1 MISVQSSIRAEV
13 SRGAF
18 LAPDGAEAFS
28 AFAIAAEKGLIPEME
43 NAAYLTLFEPMT
55 FETLGEGLRLF
66 QSCSL
71 RDLVSFR
78 KRYKDNLVACI
89 ESLLEVQP
97 PGPSSIWVSPVGCP
111 EVMPTGIPWDS
122 ETYQQNRVLPRW
134 LYQLFSY
141 SQNDWKHQNF
151 TRPLRVPNPPGSTS
165 AVRLAYVTSLV
176 SHGTCGFCSSVDRI
190 HGLTYCAEM
199 ENKLA
204 EARKKVSHSLCFIRI
219 AN

>member
-111 EVMPTGIPWDS
+111 EVMPT
-122 ETYQQNRVLPRW
+122 E
-134 LYQLFSY
+134 
-141 SQNDWKHQNF
+141 
-151 TRPLRVPNPPGSTS
+151 
-165 AVRLAYVTSLV
+165 
-176 SHGTCGFCSSVDRI
+176 SHGTRRHISKIEFSPDGYISSSHIARMTGNIEILPVHFESQIPQARLQQYVLRTSRPSFHMGPAGF
-190 HGLTYCAEM
+190 
-199 ENKLA
+199 
-204 EARKKVSHSLCFIRI
+204 ARAWTEFMV
-219 AN
+219 